1 MVQKVKVWLSGK
13 GFSSSEGLELKGM
26 VELDIYW
33 EHGRFFGTIKFPK
46 KGQEE
51 WTFTLPWIYKE
62 EERDFEKDLERIV
75 QEMCSVFKVVVNIQW
90 ETDYDIF

>member
-1 MVQKVKVWLSGK
+1 MVQKVKEWLCGK
-13 GFSSSEGLELKGM
+13 GFASSEGLEFKEM

-46 KGQEE
+46 KGQGE
-51 WTFTLPWIYKE
+51 WTLTVPWIYKKE
-62 EERDFEKDLERIV
+62 HLKDFEGLA
-75 QEMCSVFKVVVNIQW
+75 QEMRSVFGVVVHIQY